1 MYQELAGKQFQAEL
15 TRDENFYIKIIIFM
29 GTILEQYITYY
40 KGSYNKAV
48 NRLIKE
54 FLNSFCKEDGVID
67 WEKLVEFNSED

>member
-1 MYQELAGKQFQAEL
+1 
-15 TRDENFYIKIIIFM
+15 M